1 VALARAAAGRND
13 DLMKAQSRLWSSQV
27 TLGVPARVLAAL
39 SAAGGTSADD
49 LARLQREGDLDGGVA
64 LQAGRLADMNFV
76 AERITG
82 FRIAE

>member
-1 VALARAAAGRND
+1 MR
-13 DLMKAQSRLWSSQV
+13 AQSRLWSSQV
-27 TLGVPARVLAAL
+27 AMSVPSQILTSL

-49 LARLQREGDLDGGVA
+49 LARLQREGDLDGGIA

-82 FRIAE
+82 FKTAE

>member
-1 VALARAAAGRND
+1 VA
-13 DLMKAQSRLWSSQV
+13 M
-27 TLGVPARVLAAL
+27 GVPARVLAAM
-39 SAAGGTSADD
+39 SGAGGVSAED

-82 FRIAE
+82 FKTAE